1 MRQRIKLS
9 LEHVESLTVARRLG
23 LAAAHSQIRGIN
35 VLAKRPPPGQ
45 IPIRIKQVLYNCSR
59 MR

>member
-23 LAAAHSQIRGIN
+23 QAAAHSQIRGIN

-45 IPIRIKQVLYNCSR
+45 IKSIRQSPMATGEKR
-59 MR
+59 